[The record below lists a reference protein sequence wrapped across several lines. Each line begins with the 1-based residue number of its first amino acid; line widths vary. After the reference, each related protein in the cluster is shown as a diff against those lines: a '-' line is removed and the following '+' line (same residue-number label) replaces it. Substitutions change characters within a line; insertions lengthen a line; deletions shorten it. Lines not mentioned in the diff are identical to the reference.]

1 MLLLEPFKI
10 QIWSY
15 PVFAGYAEASER
27 RSCRVHP
34 AATQEDTMT
43 HSSLSLCAMN
53 FKFSITHDKNA
64 EAKVH
69 LIISEHYNK
78 NKELCFTASQPL
90 NLLDVKR
97 GKRTHREAY
106 ISDG

>member
-1 MLLLEPFKI
+1 
-10 QIWSY
+10 
-15 PVFAGYAEASER
+15 
-27 RSCRVHP
+27 
-34 AATQEDTMT
+34 MT

-90 NLLDVKR
+90 NLLELNVENA
-97 GKRTHREAY
+97 RTGRRIFRMVDKVGHECRETPVIPGILKENA
-106 ISDG
+106 ISANL